1 MEDFG
6 DFSSTSQLLSEID
19 KMNVYNL
26 RNFLLSKGIT
36 VAKCKKADLVKLA
49 KAAINLGLEGN
60 VDFHEDSLD
69 LSERLIIKGVNLPDP
84 FSLDAKDFTARMDH
98 VPPFGIEDIFN
109 FLIFKSVDYDRQKVA
124 SYKAFED
131 YGLFQDGYVEELIVM
146 EVQSHFIFRGK
157 VRPTM
162 VTETKQKEKF
172 YQLWFVI
179 DGERFSK
186 DDSNSVI
193 KWKPTAGSIFS
204 AFCQCP
210 GGQDGACKH
219 IAASLY
225 SLHDSLHPSTGPTD
239 ELCYVIGKKEKLD
252 PQDLHPLLR

>member
-1 MEDFG
+1 MEGYD
-6 DFSSTSQLLSEID
+6 DSSFINPLINEIN

-26 RNFLLSKGIT
+26 RNFLISKGIT
-36 VAKCKKADLVKLA
+36 VSKCNKTDLVKLA
-49 KAAINLGLEGN
+49 KAAINLGLNDN

-69 LSERLIIKGVNLPDP
+69 LSERLIIKGVHLPDP
-84 FSLDAKDFTARMDH
+84 FSLHAKDFTTRMDN

-131 YGLFQDGYVEELIVM
+131 FGLFQDGYVEELIVT
-146 EVQSHFIFRGK
+146 EVQKHFVFRAK
-157 VRPTM
+157 VKPTM
-162 VTETKQKEKF
+162 VTETKTKEKF

-179 DGERFSK
+179 DGERSE
-186 DDSNSVI
+186 DGGNGYP

-204 AFCQCP
+204 AYCQCP

-225 SLHDSLHPSTGPTD
+225 SLHDCLHPSSGPTD
-239 ELCYVIGKKEKLD
+239 ELCYWKKERHYPPD
-252 PQDLHPLLR
+252 QHRLLR

>member
-60 VDFHEDSLD
+60 IDFHEDSLD

-109 FLIFKSVDYDRQKVA
+109 FLIFKSVDYDRQGCVVQGIR
-124 SYKAFED
+124 
-131 YGLFQDGYVEELIVM
+131 GL
-146 EVQSHFIFRGK
+146 
-157 VRPTM
+157 
-162 VTETKQKEKF
+162 
-172 YQLWFVI
+172 W
-179 DGERFSK
+179 
-186 DDSNSVI
+186 
-193 KWKPTAGSIFS
+193 
-204 AFCQCP
+204 
-210 GGQDGACKH
+210 
-219 IAASLY
+219 SL
-225 SLHDSLHPSTGPTD
+225 SGWV
-239 ELCYVIGKKEKLD
+239 C
-252 PQDLHPLLR
+252 